1 MHTFELEPL
10 LTALPGDAPC
20 GADLVYDPAFAALEE
35 AARGKPEQQYGDT
48 IIAAIEPDWRQVR
61 EQALRLAGR
70 TRDLRVAVLLL
81 RSSTR
86 LDGVLGAAT
95 GFELLQG
102 LLEQHWP
109 LLHPQLDAS
118 DHDDPTERLN
128 ALAPLTHP
136 AEVLADLR
144 AARLASP
151 PIDLRLRDLELV
163 FNRAEPSAGET
174 VLSEDGALQA
184 LLDAEARTPGLLDAL
199 QTLQRCA
206 RAIDQQID
214 SHVSAGLGPDLAPLQ
229 KLLHGA
235 AEAARRAAARSGAN
249 DPAATPAP
257 NAAPTGPGAQTNSSP
272 VAARVNA
279 YEVGSISSREDAV
292 RALGRISDWIERN
305 EPSNPAPLLI
315 KRAQRLMSKNFLDII
330 RDLVPDGLDQIE
342 RLAGLDRE

>member
-20 GADLVYDPAFAALEE
+20 GADLVYDPAFTALEE
-35 AARGKPEQQYGDT
+35 AAKGKPEQQYGDT
-48 IIAAIEPDWRQVR
+48 IIAAVEPDWRQVK

-70 TRDLRVAVLLL
+70 TRDLRIAVWLL

-102 LLEQHWP
+102 LLERHWP

-144 AARLASP
+144 AARLASA

-214 SHVSAGLGPDLAPLQ
+214 SHVSAGLGPDLVPLQ

-235 AEAARRAAARSGAN
+235 AEAARRAAAGAN
-249 DPAATPAP
+249 DPAAAPAP
-257 NAAPTGPGAQTNSSP
+257 SAAAPNQNTPSSP
-272 VAARVNA
+272 VAARVSA
-279 YEVGSISSREDAV
+279 YEVGAISSREDAV